1 MNCQDYQNQLDDFLD
16 GDLVA
21 DERDA
26 LTSHLQSCAQCRAVF
41 ERAEGLARALAAY
54 PVDVPSADFAE
65 RVLTRAK
72 APVRHRPPRLVAA
85 GFVAAFAAS
94 VLTLIYTGLMVG
106 APGSD
111 PLEGLPSVS
120 LSVEESRTINL
131 VFASTMDIE
140 DVTLLVDLP
149 RGIEL
154 AGYEGLRQVRWKTML
169 TAGKN
174 VLPLELKAL
183 AGMGGELT
191 ARLQHG
197 ASEKVFKVNVSVI
210 G

>member
-1 MNCQDYQNQLDDFLD
+1 MNCQDYRNQLDDFLD
-16 GDLVA
+16 GALGA
-21 DERDA
+21 AERAA
-26 LTSHLQSCAQCRAVF
+26 LNMHVESCAQCRAGF
-41 ERAEGLARALAAY
+41 ERAQNLARALAAH
-54 PVDVPSADFAE
+54 PVDAPSADFAE

-72 APVRHRPPRLVAA
+72 LPVRRRPPRIVAA

-94 VLTLIYTGLMVG
+94 VLTLIYTGLMVR
-106 APGSD
+106 APDGD
-111 PLEGLPSVS
+111 PLAGLPSVS

-131 VFASTMDIE
+131 VFASATDIE
-140 DVTLLVDLP
+140 NVTLLVDLP

-154 AGYEGLRQVRWKTML
+154 AGYAGLRQVRWTTML

-183 AGMGGELT
+183 AGTGGELT

-197 ASEKVFKVNVSVI
+197 AAEKVFRVNVSVI